1 MKFYIRECSFVRC
14 FSNSVLF
21 GILCILC
28 KSTKIAFHLYF
39 LWTAEDQLLSIL
51 SSTIDVS
58 MIIFLIIISASK
70 NVLGYKFTVITLR
83 LIDNYLI
90 YGNDYLAD
98 F

>member
-51 SSTIDVS
+51 SSTIDDT
-58 MIIFLIIISASK
+58 IFNHNFRIQECAWL
-70 NVLGYKFTVITLR
+70 
-83 LIDNYLI
+83 
-90 YGNDYLAD
+90 
-98 F
+98 